1 MVCVRRYGSRS
12 LRRPCALAAAVL
24 TGLLVPAGVSAS
36 HAATSTTSTT
46 VSGTLTQRL
55 GERLPG
61 MRIEAEPLGSS
72 RCTAGSGCVSTYSG
86 PRGDYRLPGLST
98 GTYQLAVLDG
108 AAFVDVRLLTITRPQ
123 ANVTVGL
130 SLGPASVPAATAARD
145 ARRDLRRL
153 NAERARD
160 RVGSRIVLNPRWS
173 QECAAHDDYEAANSV
188 LQAAENPTAADASA
202 GGAWAGLNG
211 DLAEGRWTAARSPWE
226 NAPIHLLAL
235 LAPSLAVTGIDDSG
249 TLQCAITFPGML
261 RRWTAP
267 DTITT
272 VPAPGARNVD
282 PTELARESPFTPVQF
297 VGLPASRTTGREL
310 LVYLNRTG
318 EIGQAP
324 VRITS
329 ATLTRAGHPVTV
341 RWVDAGTPTLGLYL
355 AGAIVIPLAPLR
367 PDTTYR
373 AAVAGRDGARTLTSR
388 WSFTTRWATV
398 SDSFQG
404 RVLTAGWVSPRR
416 P

>member
-1 MVCVRRYGSRS
+1 MVFCDRLSGSCA
-12 LRRPCALAAAVL
+12 LRRRWALAAAVL
-24 TGLLVPAGVSAS
+24 VGLLAPAGVSMSRAS
-36 HAATSTTSTT
+36 AASTAAPTET
-46 VSGTLTQRL
+46 VSGTLTQQG

-61 MRIEAEPLGSS
+61 MRVEAEPLGSS
-72 RCTAGSGCVSTYSG
+72 QCTAGSGCVSTYSG
-86 PRGDYRLPGLST
+86 PDGAYRLPGLST
-98 GTYQLAVLDG
+98 GTYQLSVLDG
-108 AAFVDVRLLTITRPQ
+108 ATFVDVRLLTVTHPQ

-130 SLGPASVPAATAARD
+130 SLGPASVPTGATARHAQ
-145 ARRDLRRL
+145 RDLHRL

-160 RVGSRIVLNPRWS
+160 GVGSRVVLNPRWS
-173 QECAAHDDYEAANSV
+173 RECAAHDDYEAANSV
-188 LQAAENPTAADASA
+188 LQAGEDPTAADASA

-211 DLAEGRWTAARSPWE
+211 DLAEGRWTATRSPWE

-235 LAPSLAVTGIDDSG
+235 LAPSLSVTGIDDSG

-272 VPAPGARNVD
+272 VPAPGARNVA

-297 VGLPASRTTGREL
+297 VGQPATRTTGREL

-318 EIGQAP
+318 QLGQAP
-324 VRITS
+324 VRIVR

-341 RWVDAGTPTLGLYL
+341 RWVDAATPTLGPYL
-355 AGAIVIPLAPLR
+355 AGAIVIPIAPLR

-373 AAVAGRDGARTLTSR
+373 ATVAVRDGARTLTR
-388 WSFTTRWATV
+388 HWSFTTR
-398 SDSFQG
+398 
-404 RVLTAGWVSPRR
+404 
-416 P
+416 